1 MIHEADLNELSK
13 KRETKE
19 MGKQT
24 GYVGRIGS
32 VIHYQMD
39 GKFYTR
45 GLPRKYKQT
54 KATKA
59 KSSEFGMASTI
70 GMVIRQNL
78 DSVIFDASDRKMHT
92 RLVGL
97 IYSWLQLARHS
108 PASDVTQPS
117 FQEFKF
123 NSVGPGLSAR
133 LEFKI
138 KITQPESGQIQISI
152 PSLIPTKAFRVPK
165 RAMAVVCK
173 IASVVID
180 IEGKKEIGNAK
191 DEISYDLNDKK
202 VEAKNIIQI
211 LPKKAGTLLLTGLYL
226 EYVTM
231 RGIYRVPVNDKRFQP
246 SQFIYAVHN

>member
-1 MIHEADLNELSK
+1 
-13 KRETKE
+13 

-24 GYVGRIGS
+24 GFVGRIGS

-45 GLPRKYKQT
+45 AVPRKYKQT

-78 DSVIFDASDRKMHT
+78 ESVIFDTSDRKMHT

-97 IYSWLQLARHS
+97 IYSWLQLARHQ
-108 PASDVTQPS
+108 PASNITQPD
-117 FQEFKF
+117 FRLFKF
-123 NSVGPGLSAR
+123 NSVGPGVKSR
-133 LEFKI
+133 LNFE
-138 KITQPESGQIQISI
+138 ITISHPASGQILISF
-152 PSLIPTKAFRVPK
+152 PSLIPNKAFRAPK
-165 RAMAVVCK
+165 RASAVVCK

-191 DEISYDLNDKK
+191 DEIIYDLNEKK
-202 VEAKNIIQI
+202 VEAKDITHT
-211 LPKKAGTLLLTGLYL
+211 LPKKAGTLVLTGLYL
-226 EYVTM
+226 EYITM
-231 RGIYRVPVNDKRFQP
+231 RGIYRVPVKDKQFQP
-246 SQFIYAVHN
+246 SQFIYAVHQ

>member
-1 MIHEADLNELSK
+1 
-13 KRETKE
+13 

-24 GYVGRIGS
+24 GFVGRIGS

-45 GLPRKYKQT
+45 SVPRKYKQT

-108 PASDVTQPS
+108 PASNATQPS
-117 FQEFKF
+117 FHEFKF
-123 NSVGPGLSAR
+123 NSVGAGLSAR
-133 LEFKI
+133 LNFKI
-138 KITQPESGQIQISI
+138 KITQPASGQIQIFI
-152 PSLIPTKAFRVPK
+152 PSLVPKNAFRAPK
-165 RAMAVVCK
+165 RAMTVVCK

-180 IEGKKEIGNAK
+180 IEKKEAIGIAE

-202 VEAKNIIQI
+202 VEAKNIIQT
-211 LPKKAGTLLLTGLYL
+211 LPKKAGTLLLTGLCL

-231 RGIYRVPVNDKRFQP
+231 RGYNRVKVNDKQFQP
-246 SQFIYAVHN
+246 SQFIYTVHQ